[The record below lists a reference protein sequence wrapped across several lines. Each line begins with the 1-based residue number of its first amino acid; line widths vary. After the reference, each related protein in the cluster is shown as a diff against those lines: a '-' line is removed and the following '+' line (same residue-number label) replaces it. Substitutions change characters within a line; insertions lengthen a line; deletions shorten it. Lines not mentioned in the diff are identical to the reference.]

1 MQYDGTNYCGWQR
14 QNELPTIQKALEEA
28 ASQLEL
34 QSIKAFAA
42 GRTDAGVHAAG
53 QVVHFDCSKRIPDN
67 RWASAINGRLPSSIR
82 VLEAVEVSLKWHAC
96 YSATNRRYRYTIY
109 NGQSPNLF
117 LTRWTW
123 HRYQIR
129 LDEKIMQDAVIGLI
143 GSHDFA
149 AFQKAGSKRL
159 NSWTT
164 IEDVQIKRNG
174 DLISLEIQATGFLYG
189 MVRLL
194 MGQLIALGEKRLTIN
209 EFSNRW
215 KKCLRSEVKESA
227 PAKGLCLLKVGYE
240 ESAFS
245 RSIVQ
250 DSMPEFLL
258 SETDS
263 PRKI

>member
-1 MQYDGTNYCGWQR
+1 MDYQQ
-14 QNELPTIQKALEEA
+14 
-28 ASQLEL
+28 
-34 QSIKAFAA
+34 IKVFAA

-82 VLEAVEVSLKWHAC
+82 ALEAVEVSSRWHAC
-96 YSATNRRYRYTIY
+96 YLATHRRYRYTIY

-123 HRYQIR
+123 HRYQVR
-129 LDEKIMQDAVIGLI
+129 LDEKIMQDAVSELI

-164 IEDVQIKRNG
+164 IQEVEIKRNG
-174 DLISLEIQATGFLYG
+174 DLISFEIQAKGFLYG

-194 MGQLIALGEKRLTIN
+194 MGQLIALGENRLTIN
-209 EFSNRW
+209 EFRNRW

-240 ESAFS
+240 ESVFS
-245 RSIVQ
+245 RPIVQ

-258 SETDS
+258 RETDS
-263 PRKI
+263 PQKI